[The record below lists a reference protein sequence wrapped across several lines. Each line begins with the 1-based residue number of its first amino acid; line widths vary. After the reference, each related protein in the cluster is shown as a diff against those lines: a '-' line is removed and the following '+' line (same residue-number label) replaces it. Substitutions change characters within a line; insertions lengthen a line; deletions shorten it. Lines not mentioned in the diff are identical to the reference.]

1 MRLMLPPDTAINMV
15 YANCN
20 VVPGV
25 PVEVSE
31 RDIESLKAEGWTSTE
46 AGEPH
51 EEETNPPRRRARR
64 SKKVSK

>member
-1 MRLMLPPDTAINMV
+1 MRLMLPPDTAVNMT
-15 YANCN
+15 YGNRN
-20 VVPGV
+20 VEPGT

-51 EEETNPPRRRARR
+51 EEETKPPRRRARR
-64 SKKVSK
+64 KKVT